1 MASMARPNMS
11 FPEWYQNMQIGF
23 LKSVFGMS
31 DAPLDKDV
39 YQPYTNKTGR
49 IKVIVPQVIDENTN
63 KLFERIGSRKDI
75 VVVLQLLSSNLD
87 WFMLENYRL
96 YSQQARGTGLFF
108 HDILVYCGGKTS
120 FANKMQL
127 NTREKFKKCVD
138 RMIGTKE
145 YFCNVCF
152 ESGSDLN
159 FVSCEVCDKT
169 ICTSCDA
176 KWCLAKGTD
185 VSCPMCRAKPEI
197 VRVRVP

>member
-1 MASMARPNMS
+1 MAQRKMS
-11 FPEWYQNMQIGF
+11 FPEWYQNMQTGF
-23 LKSVFGMS
+23 SKSVFSMS

-39 YQPYTNKTGR
+39 YQPYTNKTGP
-49 IKVIVPQVIDENTN
+49 IKVIVPQFIDENTN
-63 KLFERIGSRKDI
+63 KLIERIGSRGDI
-75 VVVLQLLSSNLD
+75 VIVLQLLPSNLD

-96 YSQQARGTGLFF
+96 YSQEGPETGLFF
-108 HDILVYCGGKTS
+108 HDILLHCGGKTS

-145 YFCNVCF
+145 YFCNVCL
-152 ESGSDLN
+152 ESGDLN
-159 FVSCEVCDKT
+159 VISCEVCDKT

-185 VSCPMCRAKPEI
+185 VSCPMCRAKPKI
-197 VRVRVP
+197 LKCRR